1 MLTALLFATL
11 MTTQVNAQ
19 ISAPCSYAERWK
31 GMSHDLGDGF
41 VNDVLSRPAV
51 PGAAI
56 VWSRLK
62 LPNELK
68 DELTLQYLFA
78 RQMFLAGYPGV
89 ALSGF
94 NSLLQENAAVLGPDL
109 TRASLECA
117 ELAIESD
124 PKLAYMGLRIGRFVK
139 PSNVRGSSRVMT
151 RLILRETIQGNT
163 TIAITDPWV
172 KGFSALRKKRF
183 NAAADAFLKL
193 GGRGFPKELKFI
205 EPEARI
211 QVARAIAHAGK
222 WSQASEHFRRVP
234 RDANLWVDALQELAW
249 AQLNADRADQAIGT
263 TLQLQK
269 GAFRRVFTP
278 ESLMVLSMSLNELCH
293 YPEASR
299 AIEEYRGQYKEAY
312 SWLQL
317 NQSRVDFAFVRR
329 LLNQQVDGIPV
340 RVKTELIKNPYFQA
354 SVESENRQ
362 KILPAELL
370 RLRTRRINEAREGAV
385 MLVKEIQET
394 VKELDQEVSKRKPAS
409 PLSQEFIEH
418 VKKIRHEVKVYRML
432 RRFLPNLLPIEKK
445 ATQIAAS
452 ALKRIQRRADT
463 EVKRS
468 VERMVITLDEVASNM
483 ELVEIEIFQGAG
495 RDIVWRNAHPDLAKN
510 VDDRKKDNTGAKWDW
525 GRSRGLI
532 SEDREVWEDE
542 VGFMEVDMSNH
553 CDRIERGG
561 KSS

>member
-1 MLTALLFATL
+1 MLGALFFLSL
-11 MTTQVNAQ
+11 ITTPASAQ
-19 ISAPCSYAERWK
+19 ILTPCSYSERWS
-31 GMSHDLGDGF
+31 GISHGLGDGF

-51 PGAAI
+51 PGASI
-56 VWSRLK
+56 VWARLK
-62 LPNELK
+62 LPNGIK
-68 DELTLQYLFA
+68 DELVLQYLFA
-78 RQMFLAGYPGV
+78 RQMFLSGYPGV
-89 ALSGF
+89 ALSGL
-94 NSLLQENAAVLGPDL
+94 NTLLEENGALLGADLSRAA
-109 TRASLECA
+109 LECS
-117 ELAIESD
+117 ELAIEAD
-124 PKLAYMGLRIGRFVK
+124 PKLAYMGLRLGRFVT
-139 PSNVRGSSRVMT
+139 PIVVRGSSRVMT

-183 NAAADAFLKL
+183 NEAAAAFLKL
-193 GGRGFPKELKFI
+193 GARDFPKELRFL

-211 QVARAIAHAGK
+211 QVARSIAHAGK
-222 WSQASEHFRRVP
+222 WSEASDHFRRVP

-249 AQLNADRADQAIGT
+249 SQLNADRADQAIGT

-299 AIEEYRGQYKEAY
+299 AIEEYRSQYKEAY
-312 SWLQL
+312 AWLQL
-317 NQSRVDFAFVRR
+317 NSNRVDFAFVRR
-329 LLNQQVDGIPV
+329 LLNQEVHGIPV
-340 RVKTELIKNPYFQA
+340 RVKTELLKNPYFQA
-354 SVESENRQ
+354 SVEAENRQ
-362 KILPAELL
+362 KVLPAELL

-385 MLVKEIQET
+385 VLVKEIQDA

-409 PLSQEFIEH
+409 PVSQEFITR
-418 VKKIRHEVKVYRML
+418 VKNIRHEVQVYRML

-445 ATQIAAS
+445 ATQLAAS
-452 ALKRIQRRADT
+452 AMKRIQTRADT

-510 VDDRKKDNTGAKWDW
+510 VDEKKKDNSGAKWDW

-542 VGFMEVDMSNH
+542 VGFMEVDMTNH
-553 CDRIERGG
+553 CDRIEHGG
-561 KSS
+561 KAS